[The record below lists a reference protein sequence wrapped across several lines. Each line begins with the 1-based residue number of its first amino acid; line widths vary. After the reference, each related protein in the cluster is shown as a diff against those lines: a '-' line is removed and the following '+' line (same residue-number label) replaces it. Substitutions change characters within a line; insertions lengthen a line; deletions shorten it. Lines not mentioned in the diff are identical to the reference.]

1 VYALHSSMVP
11 LDFST
16 DPSFECT
23 DNDSGDLAF
32 IRATS
37 LNGGRDAV
45 QEYLACGMFP
55 LSANFSFAEIVD
67 GVTLPLPEVLLIKLQ
82 GESEGGAR
90 CGKCSG

>member
-1 VYALHSSMVP
+1 MVP

-37 LNGGRDAV
+37 LNGVRDAV

-67 GVTLPLPEVLLIKLQ
+67 GETPVSKVTLPLPEVLLIKLQ